1 VERLKEERERS
12 ISVEAN
18 PPAVKEEDDDEEEP
32 ATGKGSLEEEDVA
45 GVGEDRVSGGESG
58 RSCKES
64 NSSDLKRPR
73 TAQDAGGT
81 ADAGDGDAAEARGED
96 EGAGDAAAARES
108 SAVKREQ
115 ASGESVAGSKDTPA
129 EDAEKESSDVQSSA
143 SPSRR
148 REPEIAVGEDAE
160 AEEASAPPPP
170 APPPAPVLP
179 ASEAEALRAFLESV
193 RTSKPGSVFERRL
206 ESQVKKNKLSSVP
219 LFFFSFSIKTTH
231 SKLYKL

>member
-12 ISVEAN
+12 ISGEAN
-18 PPAVKEEDDDEEEP
+18 PPAVKEDDDEEEP
-32 ATGKGSLEEEDVA
+32 PAGKGSLEEDDA

-73 TAQDAGGT
+73 PADDAGGT
-81 ADAGDGDAAEARGED
+81 ADAGDGDAAVRGED
-96 EGAGDAAAARES
+96 EVAGDDAARES

-115 ASGESVAGSKDTPA
+115 ASGESVVGSKGTAPV
-129 EDAEKESSDVQSSA
+129 DAEKESSDVQSSA

-148 REPEIAVGEDAE
+148 REPEIAAGEDAE
-160 AEEASAPPPP
+160 AEEASAPPP
-170 APPPAPVLP
+170 AAAVLP
-179 ASEAEALRAFLESV
+179 AAEAEALRAFLESV

-206 ESQVKKNKLSSVP
+206 ESQVKNKSSSVP
-219 LFFFSFSIKTTH
+219 LFFLSLNLNTH
-231 SKLYKL
+231 SKL